1 MSIVYRGKKV
11 QTWHQNTKSTWIR
24 CVRPAMMLEDLQ
36 IVNADIPDDWSR
48 YGEKIKKA
56 IASGVSEKSHE
67 EIFGNLKKRYGA

>member
-1 MSIVYRGKKV
+1 
-11 QTWHQNTKSTWIR
+11 
-24 CVRPAMMLEDLQ
+24 MMLEDLQ

-67 EIFGNLKKRYGA
+67 EIFGDLKKRYGA